1 MLSKRQID
9 ILLDYVR
16 DDGEFVS
23 SIEMARKHGVSQRTL
38 QTDNRKVRDYIKDF
52 GAVLESVPS
61 KGTRLVINDQRAFER
76 EIYRLTTG
84 QDASG
89 AFAERSSRVAHVLRR
104 LANTKGYV
112 ATKRLANEM
121 YVSRSTLSGDL
132 AVVRDVVAR
141 YGLVLE
147 MHQPQGVRLV
157 GDEASIRQ
165 CIVRENVG
173 VLGTVRE
180 FTRGAETASVEYQAL
195 SHIVTEHLSAHHFK
209 VSDYVFQTILVHL
222 EITLDRMRG
231 GHYVEGSQQLEPSYQ
246 HALEV
251 ASEILHACCRLYR
264 LEYSDAEAALL
275 AINLQGKRELD
286 DDGYVSK
293 QLNDFIYHALVKV
306 RDRFNIDLT
315 NDMNLRLSLAL
326 HTLPLITRARYDM
339 QLENSIT
346 IDIKQKFVLAFDAA
360 STYAQELQTSFGIRL
375 TDDEISF
382 LALHFLVSLQ
392 SHPYLEDSKRVL
404 IVSPERKSNTILIQ
418 QKLKQWLPDQIQTI
432 DIVGP
437 QAVETCD
444 LDSYDAV
451 LTTDRAVA
459 RQTGAIPIGLFLS
472 DDEYNKIN
480 LALSGFSRPEDLVDV
495 FDRDMFYVG
504 PIATKDEAIRIVCK
518 QAEECTPPR
527 RMSRC
532 TERRSPTRS
541 SPTPT
546 WATWSRCRIRTRPSP
561 TARS

>member
-1 MLSKRQID
+1 MLSSRQQA
-9 ILLDYVR
+9 ILEDYVKES
-16 DDGEFVS
+16 GEFIS
-23 SIEMARKHGVSQRTL
+23 SVELAHRHRVSQRTL
-38 QTDNRKVRDYIKDF
+38 QTDNRKIRDYLKGR
-52 GAVLESVPS
+52 GATLESVPS
-61 KGTRLVINDQRAFER
+61 KGSRLVIHDQRLFESEMFRITCGNRESAFE
-76 EIYRLTTG
+76 
-84 QDASG
+84 
-89 AFAERSSRVAHVLRR
+89 ERPSRVAHVLRR

-418 QKLKQWLPDQIQTI
+418 QKLKQWFPDQIQTI
-432 DIVGP
+432 DIAGP

-480 LALSGFSRPEDLVDV
+480 LTLSGFSRPEDLVDV